1 MQSPKTGMDFNGQVR
16 WKGIFWYE
24 KELRS
29 PPEGQNSSRAYIT
42 DKIHFKFHFGA
53 CYISHA
59 TNVKLQCFYFMILR
73 FPRCSVVHL
82 R

>member
-16 WKGIFWYE
+16 KRVAIST
-24 KELRS
+24 KNS
-29 PPEGQNSSRAYIT
+29 EGQNSSRAYIT